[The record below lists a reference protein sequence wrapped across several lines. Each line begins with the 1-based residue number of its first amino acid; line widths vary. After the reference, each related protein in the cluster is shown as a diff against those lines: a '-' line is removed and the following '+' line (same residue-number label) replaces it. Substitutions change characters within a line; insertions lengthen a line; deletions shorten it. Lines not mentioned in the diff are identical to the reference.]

1 MNELRIEKVYQN
13 DLDMDRFARILES
26 PTQWYKFYWLDAI
39 MQLVLQKD
47 VMTFEEIIFQMF

>member
-26 PTQWYKFYWLDAI
+26 PTQCYKFYCLDAI

>member
-26 PTQWYKFYWLDAI
+26 PTQCYKFYSSCN
-39 MQLVLQKD
+39 
-47 VMTFEEIIFQMF
+47 